1 MKKNI
6 FKVLMVIIIPSLFF
20 MLLNGCASVPMA
32 SLEEDSAA
40 KKYQVS
46 KDKSMI
52 YLFRN
57 ENFGGALPLTVSI
70 DEQIAGQTAPYTYF
84 VWEVVPGEHLI
95 KSFAEDVSSL
105 LLVAQPGKA
114 HFVRQEVKMGMWMAR
129 SQLYEVSEKDGIDA
143 VNECKMA
150 KSNITG
156 TDKVLSRTG
165 TADDI
170 EKLKLQLEM
179 RKIELEQQKLKSTGT
194 EKNSSTDIPVSK

>member
-1 MKKNI
+1 MQKII
-6 FKVLMVIIIPSLFF
+6 FRIFLIIIVPSLFLI
-20 MLLNGCASVPMA
+20 LLNGCASVPMA
-32 SLEEDSAA
+32 SLEEDSIA

-46 KDKSMI
+46 NDKSMI

-84 VWEVVPGEHLI
+84 VWEVIPGEHLI

-129 SQLYEVSEKDGIDA
+129 SQLYEVSEQDGRDA

-150 KSNITG
+150 KSNITRI
-156 TDKVLSRTG
+156 DKALRK
-165 TADDI
+165 DDANEI
-170 EKLKLQLEM
+170 EKMRLQLEIK
-179 RKIELEQQKLKSTGT
+179 KIELEQQKLKSPGNVQ
-194 EKNSSTDIPVSK
+194 NSPVDAPIAK